1 MNAGSAEPRSAG
13 GAPEAEDGPAPTAE
27 GRGRLD
33 PFALPSATTLRFILL
48 IGAVLGTS
56 VFVFNFVY
64 LAVAPGGS
72 RELEVYLGCRAGADQ
87 GRLGGSG
94 DIGAAANSFADCVA
108 PFERTKAWWIV
119 AGVALLLLVAY
130 LIYWWFPAW
139 KIRRGRLTPLTADDS
154 PELVSYLGELVRQ
167 AGLRRAPVFLV
178 DLSARDPGG
187 LAFGR
192 CGRYY
197 VRLNAGLITRFVTNR
212 AEFRAVVMHELAH
225 LRNADVDTAYFTV
238 AIWWAFVTV
247 AVVPLAVTLIG
258 EEGQFAF
265 EVAWRFLI
273 LVAFVY
279 LTRNAVLRSRE
290 IYADVRACAGE
301 GDDCALRAV
310 LARLPESPKP
320 GWRRLLRTHPDSAV
334 RARAVTEPDVL
345 FRGGFWEAAGA
356 GLATTIAFSNLVTFL
371 WLMFGQLDPLTARW
385 LVALVLA
392 PLAAGVAGIAAWR
405 ASLRALVLGLPPTR
419 SVTVGAGLGLGLL
432 LGGPLSIPSAAT
444 GSWGTLGGLGMGAG
458 VPAALLVMVAVLL
471 VGWIAGIAAGWQ
483 PTVRDRSPRRECL
496 MTVGVGGGLL
506 ALSLGVYV
514 LLLDLQPM
522 IPILTE
528 WSRIDHARLGEV
540 AWTEPFWLWVLVD
553 HPLLGYL
560 TYSNLVVL
568 GLLLVWL
575 VPLAAWYW
583 PPVPPG
589 VQRPP
594 LRLRAAVVT
603 GLLGGFVYAALVL
616 AQRAV
621 VHQGYPE
628 RTRMLPEFAQLFSHW
643 QVALAVLSQMVVA
656 AVVAA
661 VVTIRREPLGVI
673 LGLIAA
679 FVAGVLM
686 TGVLL
691 GGIVL
696 GGCVDT
702 FSLRSGPCAW
712 DLQLTFVQLTTRQ
725 VLVGGSIAAVVAA
738 LLGAAAGTLLGR
750 ATRQS
755 GWSRATY
762 PVGDRRAGTGA
773 IVSRSLLLVPVAACV
788 ALLVLLNFRTTSQPT
803 LPLAQPTTP
812 VPSLQPELPTNTTAL
827 VPPDPT
833 GLDQPARQACDA
845 YGRMR
850 AGAGTLSSS
859 ELQDLLIEILDAATR
874 SDNLE
879 LQEAAAGMAQGLTK
893 SDPQAFALNA
903 RRLNAVCGIAGP

>member
-1 MNAGSAEPRSAG
+1 MDAGSAKPHSAG
-13 GAPEAEDGPAPTAE
+13 EAPKAEDGPALIAE
-27 GRGRLD
+27 GRVRLD

-48 IGAVLGTS
+48 IGAVLATS

-72 RELEVYLGCRAGADQ
+72 RELAVYLGCRAGADQ
-87 GRLGGSG
+87 GRLGGSD

-108 PFERTKAWWIV
+108 PFERAKAWWIV
-119 AGVALLLLVAY
+119 AGVVFLLLVAY

-154 PELVSYLGELVRQ
+154 PELISYLGELVRQ
-167 AGLRRAPVFLV
+167 AGLRRAPAFLV
-178 DLSARDPGG
+178 DLSASASSG

-192 CGRYY
+192 RGRYY
-197 VRLNAGLITRFVTNR
+197 VRLNAGLITKFVTNR

-225 LRNADVDTAYFTV
+225 LRNADVDTAYLTV
-238 AIWWAFVTV
+238 AIWWAFVVV
-247 AVVPLAVTLIG
+247 AVVPLGVTLIG

-265 EVAWRFLI
+265 EVTWRVLI

-301 GDDCALRAV
+301 GDDCALRTV

-320 GWRRLLRTHPDSAV
+320 GWRRLLRTHPDPAV

-356 GLATTIAFSNLVTFL
+356 GLATTIAFGNLVTFL
-371 WLMFGQLDPLTARW
+371 WLMFGQLEPLTARW

-405 ASLRALVLGLPPTR
+405 ASLHALVRGLQPTR
-419 SVTVGAGLGLGLL
+419 SVNVGAGLGLGLL
-432 LGGPLSIPSAAT
+432 LGGPLSITSAVT
-444 GSWGTLGGLGMGAG
+444 GSWGTLGGLGMGGG
-458 VPAALLVMVAVLL
+458 VLAALLVGVAVLL
-471 VGWIAGIAAGWQ
+471 VGWIAGIAAGWL
-483 PTVRDRSPRRECL
+483 PVARDRLPRRECL
-496 MTVGVGGGLL
+496 MVVGVGAGLL

-528 WSRIDHARLGEV
+528 WSRIDHARLSEV
-540 AWTEPFWLWVLVD
+540 AWIEPFWLWVLVD
-553 HPLLGYL
+553 HPFLGYL

-583 PPVPPG
+583 PPVPPR
-589 VQRPP
+589 VRRPP
-594 LRLRAAVVT
+594 LHLRTAVVT
-603 GLLGGFVYAALVL
+603 GLFGGFGYAALLL

-621 VHQGYPE
+621 VHQRYPE
-628 RTRMLPEFAQLFSHW
+628 PTRMLPEFALLFSHW
-643 QVALAVLSQMVVA
+643 QVALAVLSQMIVA

-661 VVTIRREPLGVI
+661 VVTIRREPFGVI
-673 LGLIAA
+673 LGLVAA

-686 TGVLL
+686 TGALL

-702 FSLRSGPCAW
+702 FSIRPGPCGW
-712 DLQLTFVQLTTRQ
+712 DLQLTFVQLMTRQ
-725 VLVGGSIAAVVAA
+725 VLVGGSIAAVVTA
-738 LLGAAAGTLLGR
+738 LLGAAAGKLLGR
-750 ATRQS
+750 AARQS
-755 GWSRATY
+755 E
-762 PVGDRRAGTGA
+762 
-773 IVSRSLLLVPVAACV
+773 RS
-788 ALLVLLNFRTTSQPT
+788 
-803 LPLAQPTTP
+803 
-812 VPSLQPELPTNTTAL
+812 
-827 VPPDPT
+827 
-833 GLDQPARQACDA
+833 
-845 YGRMR
+845 
-850 AGAGTLSSS
+850 
-859 ELQDLLIEILDAATR
+859 
-874 SDNLE
+874 
-879 LQEAAAGMAQGLTK
+879 
-893 SDPQAFALNA
+893 
-903 RRLNAVCGIAGP
+903 